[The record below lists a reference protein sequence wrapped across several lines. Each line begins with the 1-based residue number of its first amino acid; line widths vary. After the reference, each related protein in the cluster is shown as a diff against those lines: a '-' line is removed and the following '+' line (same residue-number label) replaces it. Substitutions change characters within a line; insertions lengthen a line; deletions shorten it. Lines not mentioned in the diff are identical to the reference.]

1 MAERGPGRERLE
13 GLNERGGLPC
23 RPVCGIVKE
32 ESVYTKKLKN
42 TPVVY
47 FISDGNGFVKIGY
60 AADIFQRFN
69 AMQVN
74 NAAELKIL
82 HLVYDEDLDDI
93 HWLEKQYHEQ
103 LKPFRVRGE
112 WYAEKPVIEY
122 LEAEKKQIEDLGHTQ
137 DFEEE
142 NRIFQEMESV
152 FHEFLEFVKAGGCN
166 L

>member
-1 MAERGPGRERLE
+1 
-13 GLNERGGLPC
+13 
-23 RPVCGIVKE
+23 
-32 ESVYTKKLKN
+32 
-42 TPVVY
+42 
-47 FISDGNGFVKIGY
+47 
-60 AADIFQRFN
+60 
-69 AMQVN
+69 MQVN

-152 FHEFLEFVKAGGCN
+152 FHEFLEFVKAGGV
-166 L
+166 